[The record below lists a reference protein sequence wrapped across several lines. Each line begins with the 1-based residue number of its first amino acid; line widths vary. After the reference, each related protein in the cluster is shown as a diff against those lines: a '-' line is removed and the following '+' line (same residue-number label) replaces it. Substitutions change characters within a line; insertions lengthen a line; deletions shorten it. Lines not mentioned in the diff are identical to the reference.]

1 MMETPSLESPRRMSV
16 EGLPESWREE
26 VIVEEQSPSLWQI
39 WVPVLVR
46 LFKLRVVTLL
56 LWVAF
61 GGALVT
67 AGPEIWSWEGGKGL
81 LAVFLSGLLAAG
93 GASALNEYMEQD
105 LDARMAR
112 TRKRPLPQGLIAP
125 RTALVLGLVA
135 LILGIGLGWWYR
147 PMLGLFVAAGAF
159 IYVVVYTWGLK
170 RRSVTNIVIGGA
182 AGSAAVLSGAAAV
195 GYWDH
200 PAAWVLAGL
209 VFLWTPV
216 HFWALA
222 LRYREDYRAAGFPM
236 LPAVTSRK
244 QAAGWIALHAGAT
257 AIAALALAAF
267 LHRGGLYL
275 PGAILLALWLFRH
288 VGALWRQ
295 PDDRQALRTFLASN
309 LYLAA
314 TTLWAMLV
322 SVIP

>member
-1 MMETPSLESPRRMSV
+1 MASDVFPRF
-16 EGLPESWREE
+16 EDE
-26 VIVEEQSPSLWQI
+26 VVASGRAHVSGRT
-39 WVPVLVR
+39 WVSVLVR
-46 LFKLRVVTLL
+46 LFKLRVVALL

-61 GGALVT
+61 GGALVA
-67 AGPEIWSWEGGKGL
+67 AGPDIWSLRGGLDL
-81 LAVFLSGLLAAG
+81 LAVFVSGLLAAG

-112 TRKRPLPQGLIAP
+112 TRTRPLPQGLIRP
-125 RTALVLGLVA
+125 ALALALGLLA
-135 LILGIGLGWWYR
+135 LAAGIGLGWWYR
-147 PMLGLFVAAGAF
+147 PMLGVFVSAGAF
-159 IYVVVYTWGLK
+159 IYIVVYTLGLK

-195 GYWDH
+195 GRWEH

-244 QAAGWIALHAGAT
+244 QAAGWILLHAGGT
-257 AIAALALAAF
+257 MLAALALAAF
-267 LHRGGLYL
+267 LHHGGWYL
-275 PGAILLALWLFRH
+275 PGAVLLALWLFRRTL
-288 VGALWRQ
+288 ALWRH
-295 PDDRQALRTFLASN
+295 PDDRRALQVFLASN
-309 LYLAA
+309 FYLAA
-314 TTLWAMLV
+314 TTLWAMVV

>member
-1 MMETPSLESPRRMSV
+1 MTSEAFPRLEDEVTVAEQAQVTGRM
-16 EGLPESWREE
+16 
-26 VIVEEQSPSLWQI
+26 
-39 WVPVLVR
+39 WVSVLVR

-61 GGALVT
+61 GGALVA
-67 AGPEIWSWEGGKGL
+67 AGPDIWSLQGGLDL
-81 LAVFLSGLLAAG
+81 LAVFVSGLLAAG

-112 TRKRPLPQGLIAP
+112 TRTRPLPQGLVSP
-125 RTALVLGLVA
+125 TTALVLGLLA
-135 LILGIGLGWWYR
+135 LAAGIGLGWWYR
-147 PMLGLFVAAGAF
+147 PMLGVFVTAGAF
-159 IYVVVYTWGLK
+159 IYIVVYTLGLK

-195 GYWDH
+195 GRWNH
-200 PAAWVLAGL
+200 PAAWILAGL

-244 QAAGWIALHAGAT
+244 QAAGWILLHAGGT
-257 AIAALALAAF
+257 VVAALALAAF

-275 PGAILLALWLFRH
+275 PGAVVLAYWLFRR
-288 VGALWRQ
+288 VWRLWRQ

-314 TTLWAMLV
+314 TTLWAMVV